1 MPTKTF
7 LNLSEEKKQAFI
19 EACYEEFALND
30 YESASLNN
38 IVKKL
43 DIAKGS
49 IYQYF
54 KNKRELYFYLVEYA
68 SESRLS
74 QVEDL
79 LYDPKKDFFEI
90 LIENFIQKIKYE
102 NQHPLISGFLYN
114 ITQEV
119 NCPELGNMLIKTK
132 QQIMAMVIKII
143 KIHQKNG
150 KLRNDI
156 DIHAL
161 AYMVIQVQLG
171 IYDYIAIQ
179 HNIDFRDKIVK
190 REPLYDIP
198 EKEILKIL
206 KNFAEILKTG
216 LIKSLHHDRSK

>member
-7 LNLSEEKKQAFI
+7 QNLSEEKKQAFI
-19 EACYEEFALND
+19 ETCYEEFALND

-43 DIAKGS
+43 NIAKGS
-49 IYQYF
+49 IYRYF
-54 KNKRELYFYLVEYA
+54 ENKRELYFYLIEHA

-79 LYDPKKDFFEI
+79 LYNPRKDFFEI
-90 LIENFIQKIKYE
+90 LIGNFVRKIKYE
-102 NQHPLISGFLYN
+102 NKHPLISGFLYN

-132 QQIMAMVIKII
+132 QQIMKMVIKII
-143 KIHQKNG
+143 TIHQEKG
-150 KLRNDI
+150 KLRKDI
-156 DIHAL
+156 DINAL

-171 IYDYIAIQ
+171 IYDFIAMQ
-179 HNIDFRDKIVK
+179 YNIDFREKIIK
-190 REPLYDIP
+190 RKPLYDIP
-198 EKEILKIL
+198 EKDMIKIL

-216 LIKSLHHDRSK
+216 MTKSLYHDRRK